1 MFCSAVLA
9 DPLTA
14 TAFIRIN
21 AQVSAVAMWVGIVAL
36 TVVPQ
41 RVSGPFLNIYA
52 ELSWHKLH
60 VLVQDALSW
69 ACL

>member
-1 MFCSAVLA
+1 MFCSAVVA

-14 TAFIRIN
+14 TAFVRAN

-41 RVSGPFLNIYA
+41 CVSGPFLNTYA
-52 ELSWHKLH
+52 EFPWHKLH

-69 ACL
+69 ARL